1 MLDVIIRLIRKGRKA
16 EVAVVQL
23 PDITEADE
31 GKILM
36 VKNGLPAWGKMPI
49 KYVESSSSSADE
61 IVVLRDLESGC
72 YVLNGTFTPYAGSGR
87 YVKFTS
93 DLVVNIIK
101 GTLGGVGTSHV
112 QVFYPV
118 HNVVQF
124 LDITDETYTR
134 TDVKLNE
141 LVQRVTDLEAASG
154 T

>member
-1 MLDVIIRLIRKGRKA
+1 MLDVIVRLIRKGRKA
-16 EVAVVQL
+16 EMAVVQL
-23 PDITEADE
+23 PDITENDE
-31 GKILM
+31 GKVLM

-49 KYVESSSSSADE
+49 KYVESTSSNADD

-93 DLVVNIIK
+93 DLVVNVIK
-101 GTLGGVGTSHV
+101 GTLSGVGTSHL

-124 LDITDETYTR
+124 LDITDESYER

-141 LVQRVTDLEAASG
+141 LLTRVSELEAASG

>member
-1 MLDVIIRLIRKGRKA
+1 MLDVIVRIIKGG
-16 EVAVVQL
+16 VIDVSVVRL

-36 VKNGLPAWGKMPI
+36 IKDGLPAWGKMPI
-49 KYVESSSSSADE
+49 KYVESVSSNSEDILS
-61 IVVLRDLESGC
+61 LRDLESGC
-72 YVLNGTFTPYAGSGR
+72 YVLYGTFTPYAGSNR

-93 DLVVNIIK
+93 DLVVNVIK
-101 GTLGGVGTSHV
+101 GTLSGVGTSHL

-118 HNVVQF
+118 NNVVQF
-124 LDITDETYTR
+124 LDITDESYTK

-141 LVQRVTDLEAASG
+141 LLTRVSTLESASG

>member
-1 MLDVIIRLIRKGRKA
+1 MLDVVINIIKGG
-16 EVAVVQL
+16 VINVSVVRL

-36 VKNGLPAWGKMPI
+36 IKDGLPAWGKMPV
-49 KYVESSSSSADE
+49 KYVESVSSNAEDALS
-61 IVVLRDLESGC
+61 LRDLESGC
-72 YVLNGTFTPYAGSGR
+72 YVLYGTFTPYAGSNR

-93 DLVVNIIK
+93 DLVVNVIK
-101 GTLGGVGTSHV
+101 GTLSGVGTSHL

-118 HNVVQF
+118 NNVVQF
-124 LDITDETYTR
+124 LDITDESYTK

-141 LVQRVTDLEAASG
+141 LLTRVSTLESASG

>member
-1 MLDVIIRLIRKGRKA
+1 MLDVIINIIKGG
-16 EVAVVQL
+16 VIDVSVVRL

-36 VKNGLPAWGKMPI
+36 IKDGLPAWGKMPI
-49 KYVESSSSSADE
+49 KYVESVSSNSEDILS
-61 IVVLRDLESGC
+61 LRDLESGC
-72 YVLNGTFTPYAGSGR
+72 YVLYGTFTPYAGSNR

-93 DLVVNIIK
+93 DLVVNVIK
-101 GTLGGVGTSHV
+101 GTLSGVGTSHL

-118 HNVVQF
+118 NNVVQF
-124 LDITDETYTR
+124 LDITDESYTK

-141 LVQRVTDLEAASG
+141 LLTRVSTLESASG

>member
-1 MLDVIIRLIRKGRKA
+1 MLDVIIRLIRKGRKP
-16 EVAVVQL
+16 EMAVVQL
-23 PDITEADE
+23 PDITEEDE
-31 GKILM
+31 GKVLM

-49 KYVESSSSSADE
+49 KYVESTSGNADD

-93 DLVVNIIK
+93 DLVVNVIK
-101 GTLGGVGTSHV
+101 GTLGGVGTSHL

-141 LVQRVTDLEAASG
+141 LQERVTALESAE
-154 T
+154 

>member
-1 MLDVIIRLIRKGRKA
+1 MLDVVINIIKGG
-16 EVAVVQL
+16 VINVSVVRL

-36 VKNGLPAWGKMPI
+36 IKDGLPAWGKMPI
-49 KYVESSSSSADE
+49 KYVESVSSNSEDILS
-61 IVVLRDLESGC
+61 LRDLESGC
-72 YVLNGTFTPYAGSGR
+72 YVLYGTFTPYAGSNR

-93 DLVVNIIK
+93 DLVVNVIK
-101 GTLGGVGTSHV
+101 GTLSGVGTSHL

-118 HNVVQF
+118 NNVVQF
-124 LDITDETYTR
+124 LDITDESYTK

-141 LVQRVTDLEAASG
+141 LLTRVSTLESASG